1 MITTIKMAPEG
12 VVLAGSTPAPG
23 SESLAASAG
32 TCAPLAPGGC
42 LEPRGEHAALGDG
55 LRRERRPPGAAGSRG
70 PPSERVGGHRPRG
83 PVISSLDPG
92 VCDTTGHS
100 GF

>member
-32 TCAPLAPGGC
+32 TCAPLAPEGAWS
-42 LEPRGEHAALGDG
+42 RGENMPLSATCGG
-55 LRRERRPPGAAGSRG
+55 GTETPGVAGSRG
-70 PPSERVGGHRPRG
+70 PPSQRVGGHRPRG